1 MLNNISKALIK
12 IDLKDA
18 DIVYVSFS
26 PNGSNIALA
35 LSNGSIFFYEVCYL
49 FIIIYFKHTARLK
62 CN

>member
-1 MLNNISKALIK
+1 MLDNISKALIK

-35 LSNGSIFFYEVCYL
+35 LSNGSIYFYEVC
-49 FIIIYFKHTARLK
+49 
-62 CN
+62 